1 MKRKL
6 LFLGPPGAGKG
17 TQAIKIAQK
26 HGLLHLST
34 GDLLRNEVKAG
45 TESGK
50 QIELIM
56 NNGQLVSDEIVLSIV
71 EKQLIRQKNGWLLD
85 GFPRNLPQA
94 NALESLLDK
103 LKQPIELVLHIELAD
118 NVLIKR
124 LLDRGRADD
133 NKETIIERLKIY
145 REKTTP
151 LIQHYSSLGILKSVE
166 GDGDIDQIEKKIE
179 ENLI

>member
-17 TQAIKIAQK
+17 TQATKIAQK

-50 QIELIM
+50 QIKLII

-71 EKQLIRQKNGWLLD
+71 EKKLIRQQNGWLLD
-85 GFPRNLPQA
+85 GFPRNLIQA
-94 NALESLLDK
+94 NALQSLLER
-103 LKQPIELVLHIELAD
+103 LNQPIELVIHIELAD

-124 LLDRGRADD
+124 LLERGRDDD

-151 LIQHYSSLGILKSVE
+151 LIKHYSSLGLLKSVE
-166 GDGDIDQIEKKIE
+166 GDGDINQIEKKIE